1 MIGSLP
7 GAAAYR
13 GAARARDKVF
23 SLFVGPSF
31 AAFGRHSVIQ
41 PPARIVGERMISIGS
56 GAFIG
61 ANSWLQVI
69 ENDDEGQV
77 RLSVGDGTSI
87 AGHCVLSA
95 AHCVTIGRSVLIA
108 RNVYVSDHSHGF
120 GDGSRPILEGGIDQ
134 LAPVEI
140 CDGAWLGQ
148 NAVVMPGVRIGAGAV
163 VGANSVV
170 TKDVPDRTVVAGAPA
185 RVLRELP

>member
-1 MIGSLP
+1 MIGQLP

-13 GAARARDKVF
+13 GVGRARDKAF
-23 SLFVGPSF
+23 SLLVARSF

-41 PPARIVGERMISIGS
+41 PPARIVGERMIAIGA

-69 ENDDEGQV
+69 EDGDDSRV
-77 RLSVGDGTSI
+77 RLQVGDGTSI
-87 AGHCVLSA
+87 AGNCVLSA
-95 AHCVTIGRSVLIA
+95 AQGVTIGRSVLLA
-108 RNVYVSDHSHGF
+108 RNVYVSDHSHAF
-120 GDGSRPILEGGIDQ
+120 ADGDRAILDQGIER
-134 LAPVEI
+134 LAAVEI

-148 NAVVMPGVRIGAGAV
+148 NTVVMPGVRIGAGAV

-170 TKDVPDRTVVAGAPA
+170 TTDVLDRTVVAGAPA
-185 RVLRELP
+185 RVLRELG